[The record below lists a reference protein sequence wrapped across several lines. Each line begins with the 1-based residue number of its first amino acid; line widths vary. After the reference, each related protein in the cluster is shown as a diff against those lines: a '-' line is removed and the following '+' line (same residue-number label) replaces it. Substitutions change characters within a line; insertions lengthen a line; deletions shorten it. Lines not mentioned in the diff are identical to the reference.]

1 MSTPPANPPKPGAGP
16 TRQPQGGPPRGIN
29 QEQSAE
35 LLVELL
41 QAQRQLSSL
50 AQEGTELRASLA
62 RRTHQMGVLQHV
74 AEILAA
80 TPKVGQVADVV
91 LDVFVQEFGA
101 RSCVVWVLEDSGA
114 VYQPRAGF
122 GLPRSAWSRLQLPAP
137 NPFPSAPLVLF
148 QDQWLDAGVH
158 GGLLD
163 PLLGPG
169 HPELYFV
176 PFENQLLMLG
186 FAIIG
191 LEPGRILEE
200 DLNTLTILQRQVA
213 SSIYNAWL
221 FRDLGE
227 QRDVLRSQTREL
239 EHANAALREADRFRS
254 EFLALTSHE
263 LRTPLTGILGF
274 TRLVL
279 DGLYEDEAEMQQMLA
294 DSYASGKHLLELL
307 NDILDLAK
315 IESGRMTMELEPFS
329 LGVLLDEVKSLV
341 SAYPRR
347 PGVSLLW
354 PQDLASIPE
363 VLVDGGRFRQVLLNI
378 LSNALKFT
386 KEGSVRVLVERG
398 IGEVTVSVV
407 DTGIGVSPEAQRH
420 LFQKFVQA
428 DGGTAREYGG
438 TGLGLVICKH
448 LMELMNGTIS
458 LCSAGE
464 GRGTTLA
471 LSVPIS

>member
-1 MSTPPANPPKPGAGP
+1 
-16 TRQPQGGPPRGIN
+16 
-29 QEQSAE
+29 
-35 LLVELL
+35 
-41 QAQRQLSSL
+41 
-50 AQEGTELRASLA
+50 
-62 RRTHQMGVLQHV
+62 
-74 AEILAA
+74 
-80 TPKVGQVADVV
+80 
-91 LDVFVQEFGA
+91 
-101 RSCVVWVLEDSGA
+101 
-114 VYQPRAGF
+114 
-122 GLPRSAWSRLQLPAP
+122 
-137 NPFPSAPLVLF
+137 
-148 QDQWLDAGVH
+148 
-158 GGLLD
+158 
-163 PLLGPG
+163 
-169 HPELYFV
+169 
-176 PFENQLLMLG
+176 
-186 FAIIG
+186 
-191 LEPGRILEE
+191 
-200 DLNTLTILQRQVA
+200 
-213 SSIYNAWL
+213 
-221 FRDLGE
+221 
-227 QRDVLRSQTREL
+227 
-239 EHANAALREADRFRS
+239 
-254 EFLALTSHE
+254 
-263 LRTPLTGILGF
+263 
-274 TRLVL
+274 
-279 DGLYEDEAEMQQMLA
+279 MQQMLA

-354 PQDLASIPE
+354 PQDLASIPD

>member
-1 MSTPPANPPKPGAGP
+1 
-16 TRQPQGGPPRGIN
+16 
-29 QEQSAE
+29 
-35 LLVELL
+35 
-41 QAQRQLSSL
+41 
-50 AQEGTELRASLA
+50 
-62 RRTHQMGVLQHV
+62 
-74 AEILAA
+74 
-80 TPKVGQVADVV
+80 
-91 LDVFVQEFGA
+91 
-101 RSCVVWVLEDSGA
+101 
-114 VYQPRAGF
+114 
-122 GLPRSAWSRLQLPAP
+122 
-137 NPFPSAPLVLF
+137 
-148 QDQWLDAGVH
+148 
-158 GGLLD
+158 
-163 PLLGPG
+163 
-169 HPELYFV
+169 
-176 PFENQLLMLG
+176 
-186 FAIIG
+186 
-191 LEPGRILEE
+191 
-200 DLNTLTILQRQVA
+200 
-213 SSIYNAWL
+213 
-221 FRDLGE
+221 
-227 QRDVLRSQTREL
+227 VLRSQTREL

-420 LFQKFVQA
+420 LFQKA
-428 DGGTAREYGG
+428 APPGSTAAP
-438 TGLGLVICKH
+438 VWAW
-448 LMELMNGTIS
+448 S
-458 LCSAGE
+458 SAS
-464 GRGTTLA
+464 T
-471 LSVPIS
+471 